1 MLMEKNKIK
10 SLILKQFAY
19 KPTAGQN
26 ILIDKL
32 SVFINTDDNQDV
44 FVIKGYAGT
53 GKTTIISAL
62 VNILPVLNKKSVL
75 LAPTGRS
82 AKVLSNYSNK
92 KAFTIH
98 KKIYKLKQSEGPK
111 TYLILQKN
119 FYENTMFIVDESSM
133 IPSTASNNNS
143 LFSSRSLLDDLI
155 EYVYQG
161 ENCKLILIGDSAQ
174 LPPVGTDISPALDMD
189 FLKNRYN
196 VSIDSYELTD
206 VVRQS
211 QESGILANAT
221 DIRNI
226 INNKQ
231 VKLPLF
237 SLKNYTDI
245 IRIDGYDFED
255 QLNNAYSEYGLENTT
270 VICRSNKQANSF
282 NQGIRDQI
290 LFKENEISAGDYMMI
305 VKNNYFW
312 LSDES
317 KAGFMAN
324 GDIIEIL
331 KIRKI
336 QHIYGFDFADVT
348 IRMVDYPDENEL
360 DVKIILD
367 TIMSNSP
374 SLSFD
379 DNGKLYKEVLQ
390 DYISIKNKRLRY
402 QKIMNNPYFNALQ
415 VKFAYS
421 LTCHKT
427 QGGQWDA
434 VFVDKGYINE
444 QMMNVE
450 LLRWLYTAVTRANK
464 KLFLINFNEE
474 FFN

>member
-1 MLMEKNKIK
+1 MEENKIK

-19 KPTAGQN
+19 KTTAGQN

-32 SVFINTDDNQDV
+32 SVFINTDDNQQM

-92 KAFTIH
+92 KAWTIH
-98 KKIYKLKQSEGPK
+98 KKIYKISQSEGLK
-111 TYLILQKN
+111 TSLILQKN
-119 FYENTMFIVDESSM
+119 FHKDTIFIVDEASM

-143 LFSSRSLLDDLI
+143 LFSNRNLLNDLI

-174 LPPVGTDISPALDMD
+174 LPPVGTDISPALDID
-189 FLKNRYN
+189 FLKNSYN
-196 VSIDSYELTD
+196 INIDSFELTD

-221 DIRNI
+221 EIRNI
-226 INNKQ
+226 INNRQ
-231 VKLPLF
+231 AKLPLF
-237 SLKNYTDI
+237 SLKDYTDI
-245 IRIDGYDFED
+245 VKIDGYELED
-255 QLNNAYSEYGLENTT
+255 QLNNAYSEYGMENTT

-282 NQGIRDQI
+282 NQGIRNQI
-290 LFKENEISAGDYMMI
+290 LFKEDEISAGDYMMI

-348 IRMVDYPDENEL
+348 IRMIDYPDEDEL

-379 DNGKLYKEVLQ
+379 DNGKLYKEVLR
-390 DYISIKNKRLRY
+390 DYIGLKNKRLRY
-402 QKIMNNPYFNALQ
+402 QKVLNNPYFNALQ

-434 VFVDKGYINE
+434 VFVNKGYINE
-444 QMMNVE
+444 QMMNIE

-464 KLFLINFNEE
+464 KLFLVNFNEE
-474 FFN
+474 FFT